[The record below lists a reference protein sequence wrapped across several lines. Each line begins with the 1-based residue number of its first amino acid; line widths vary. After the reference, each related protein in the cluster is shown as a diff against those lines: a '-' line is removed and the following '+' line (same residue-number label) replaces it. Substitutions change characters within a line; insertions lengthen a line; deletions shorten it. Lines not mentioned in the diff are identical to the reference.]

1 MVRILAIQEPMV
13 RTAAMAVRVVPVE
26 LAALVVGQLRTA
38 LTVMEVPA
46 DLVVTVA
53 RVVMAP
59 LVPMVRRLV
68 NQERLAEWA
77 ATVERADWLG
87 SVVRQVAPQP

>member
-53 RVVMAP
+53 QVVMVPLETRRSRTVATAAP
-59 LVPMVRRLV
+59 
-68 NQERLAEWA
+68 
-77 ATVERADWLG
+77 
-87 SVVRQVAPQP
+87 VVMGV